1 MTYSLSFSGIVL
13 GDDGVL
19 TIERVK
25 KDDEGLYECVARN
38 DLGAAKTSAVVT
50 VLGNS
55 LLFNYSFT
63 GLRQ

>member
-1 MTYSLSFSGIVL
+1 ML